1 MTEEQV
7 RAAVQL
13 WNSGTMLG
21 EIARELG
28 VGLYDVTFLTRAAM
42 REIIRNPQHPEG
54 DPIPLDADLVLASFT

>member
-7 RAAVQL
+7 RAAVEL

-28 VGLYDVTFLTRAAM
+28 VGLHDVTFLTRAAM
-42 REIIRNPQHPEG
+42 TAILTNPQQQEG
-54 DPIPLDADLVLASFT
+54 DPIILDAENILST